1 MGRPVYPHEMCDPDF
16 AWLISSFRE
25 QNPQYV
31 PIESALLPVVL
42 LAVDETVKEA
52 VNELDQLT
60 HFLESDESQD
70 SKEPT
75 TK

>member
-25 QNPQYV
+25 QNPDFV

-42 LAVDETVKEA
+42 LAVDEAADGLE
-52 VNELDQLT
+52 ELAR
-60 HFLESDESQD
+60 FLESDESND
-70 SKEPT
+70 SDEPNV
-75 TK
+75 K